1 MNVKAGRNVIKIKRR
16 VVDLMKIIVGTIIM
30 AIGIDLFLLPNQLST
45 GGFSGIGT
53 VLYYTLG
60 LSVGTTMLILNI
72 PLFIIS
78 YFKVGKKFFINAIL
92 GTISFSY
99 FLNVFEKFIPI
110 TTDRFLAFLYGSVI
124 VGIGTAIILKAR
136 ASTRRDRTASK
147 CNKSIQTAIK
157 DRNINSIF

>member
-1 MNVKAGRNVIKIKRR
+1 MNVKVGRNVIKIRKA
-16 VVDLMKIIVGTIIM
+16 VEDLMKITVGSITM

-60 LSVGTTMLILNI
+60 LSIGTTMFLLNI

-78 YFKVGKKFFINAIL
+78 YFKVGKKFFVNAIL
-92 GTISFSY
+92 GTVSFSY
-99 FLNVFEKFIPI
+99 FLNVFEKFNPI

-136 ASTRRDRTASK
+136 ASTRRNRTVSK

-157 DRNINSIF
+157 DRNINSVF